1 MRTGGLA
8 HAAHGAP
15 ARAAE
20 TGARRRGPVR
30 DSAPLKSGGRWTR
43 VGTDP
48 DAGPAPLGGA
58 GKSAGRR
65 RSRLPR
71 RAAEAVR
78 AARSKP
84 SSAAVAGPRV
94 LLAYAEHLP
103 RAGRARGRGEATAGR
118 RGPARGPRPARAA
131 NLNVGKSRAA
141 EDRSKSTD
149 EASGDARR
157 RRQKNMARR
166 PPQLLGSSEPWC
178 VSRPARRGRQGRGRG
193 RWPRRPAVA
202 PGRRSQGRRVQPSP
216 AAPRRSRPWRGPRA
230 SGRSPAPRCSPG
242 CRAPPLPRASRPG
255 SPRTFAPPPWTRRRP
270 AEPW

>member
-1 MRTGGLA
+1 MWTGGLA

-30 DSAPLKSGGRWTR
+30 DSATLKNGGRWTR

-48 DAGPAPLGGA
+48 DAGLAPLRGA

-94 LLAYAEHLP
+94 LLAYAEHFRAPDGRVGGVQRQLAGADR
-103 RAGRARGRGEATAGR
+103 RAGRDRLARRTSTLEKVELLMIGREAT
-118 RGPARGPRPARAA
+118 
-131 NLNVGKSRAA
+131 
-141 EDRSKSTD
+141 E
-149 EASGDARR
+149 EASGDAEAPTKSR
-157 RRQKNMARR
+157 ARA
-166 PPQLLGSSEPWC
+166 G
-178 VSRPARRGRQGRGRG
+178 A
-193 RWPRRPAVA
+193 
-202 PGRRSQGRRVQPSP
+202 P
-216 AAPRRSRPWRGPRA
+216 AAAAPWLERA
-230 SGRSPAPRCSPG
+230 LVRV
-242 CRAPPLPRASRPG
+242 
-255 SPRTFAPPPWTRRRP
+255 
-270 AEPW
+270 

>member
-1 MRTGGLA
+1 MWTGGLA

-30 DSAPLKSGGRWTR
+30 DSAPLKNGGRWTR

-48 DAGPAPLGGA
+48 DAGLAPLRGA

-131 NLNVGKSRAA
+131 NVNVGTSRAA
-141 EDRSKSTD
+141 EGRSWGYRRSFRRRGGADKKS
-149 EASGDARR
+149 GARR
-157 RRQKNMARR
+157 RPGRRRSSARAGPGACLGQRGAADGVAAAR
-166 PPQLLGSSEPWC
+166 PVARAACG
-178 VSRPARRGRQGRGRG
+178 ARRGRGGAG
-193 RWPRRPAVA
+193 TAV
-202 PGRRSQGRRVQPSP
+202 PG
-216 AAPRRSRPWRGPRA
+216 GPRPDRGA
-230 SGRSPAPRCSPG
+230 R
-242 CRAPPLPRASRPG
+242 
-255 SPRTFAPPPWTRRRP
+255 
-270 AEPW
+270 